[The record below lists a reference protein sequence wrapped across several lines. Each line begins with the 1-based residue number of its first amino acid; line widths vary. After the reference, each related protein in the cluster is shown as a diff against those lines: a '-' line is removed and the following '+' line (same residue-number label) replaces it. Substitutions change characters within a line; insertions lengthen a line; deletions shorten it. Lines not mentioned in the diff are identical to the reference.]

1 MKLKLILT
9 TAIVGVALALPGV
22 SDAAPPAPTFQDS
35 VVLTSAP
42 AVVPAPIFDSTIF
55 ALNATSGP
63 SGENPSGL
71 VRFDTVRGV
80 FPLGGPVTCLAVNGN
95 TATIGFTNQMGI
107 FFIGDKFTV
116 EVVDDQ
122 PDTWAYVV
130 ARVAPTDCSPLSG
143 TPEVDFHRGP
153 LSSGDFTV
161 VDAQPPPTT
170 NDQCKDGGW
179 KQFGFKNQGQCI
191 AFVNHGA

>member
-9 TAIVGVALALPGV
+9 TAIVGVALALPSV
-22 SDAAPPAPTFQDS
+22 SSAAPPAPTFQDS
-35 VVLTSAP
+35 VSLSSAP
-42 AVVPAPIFDSTIF
+42 AVVPAPVFDSTIF

-95 TATIGFTNQMGI
+95 TATIGFTNQMGL
-107 FFIGDKFTV
+107 FFIGTTIDV

-122 PDTWAYVV
+122 PDTW
-130 ARVAPTDCSPLSG
+130 S
-143 TPEVDFHRGP
+143 
-153 LSSGDFTV
+153 FTV
-161 VDAQPPPTT
+161 REPTA
-170 NDQCKDGGW
+170 DRL
-179 KQFGFKNQGQCI
+179 FS
-191 AFVNHGA
+191 AF